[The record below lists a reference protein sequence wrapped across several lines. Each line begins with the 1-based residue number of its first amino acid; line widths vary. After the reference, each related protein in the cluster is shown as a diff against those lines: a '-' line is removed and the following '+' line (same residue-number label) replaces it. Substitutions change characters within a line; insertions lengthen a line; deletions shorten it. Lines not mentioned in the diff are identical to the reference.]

1 LTWPVPAGIRQL
13 QQERTALLVQHV
25 VSLGRGL
32 GPDTSSMLDRYLA
45 HDFLPHISFRKI
57 HRPEPVTGTTDGKR
71 SFAVNP

>member
-1 LTWPVPAGIRQL
+1 VPAEIRQL

-25 VSLGRGL
+25 VRLRRGL

-45 HDFLPHISFRKI
+45 HGFLPHISFKDI
-57 HRPEPVTGTTDGKR
+57 HRPEPVTGITDGKP